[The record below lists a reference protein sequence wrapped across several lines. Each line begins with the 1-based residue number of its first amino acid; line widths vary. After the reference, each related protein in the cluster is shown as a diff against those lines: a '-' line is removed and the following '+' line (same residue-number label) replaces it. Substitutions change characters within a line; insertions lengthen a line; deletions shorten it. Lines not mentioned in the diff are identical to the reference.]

1 MVLGLGKCP
10 QMSLTVILGRGTVTV
25 MGEPTMRRSLTPNL
39 SSGGPDIF
47 NHIKVTQGSWAG
59 SGSKKKVSH
68 PSTLARSQET
78 TWSCFSGLRVFLLSW
93 EDDKKPSPSH
103 IYTADEAN
111 ALTSLTGSV

>member
-1 MVLGLGKCP
+1 MVLGLGKYP

-25 MGEPTMRRSLTPNL
+25 IMGEPNL
-39 SSGGPDIF
+39 NSGGPDIF

-78 TWSCFSGLRVFLLSW
+78 TWSCFSGLLVFLLPW
-93 EDDKKPSPSH
+93 DNKPSPSH
-103 IYTADEAN
+103 IYTANEAN